1 MRKSLKDSVYISPE
15 KFFHG
20 QNLTRIPVLFTRE
33 LRNRASFEQKNVH
46 KKIKVF

>member
-1 MRKSLKDSVYISPE
+1 MRKSLKDSVYIGPE
-15 KFFHG
+15 KFFRG